1 MIIEYFFSKRIIIE
15 KVFGAV
21 EWIEMNL
28 KWSFVGYLV
37 IFLYLVNHL
46 FLYFLL
52 SIKVYH
58 NPSR

>member
-1 MIIEYFFSKRIIIE
+1 MIIEYFLSKRIIIK

-21 EWIEMNL
+21 KRIKMNAG
-28 KWSFVGYLV
+28 FVGYLV

-46 FLYFLL
+46 FLYFLF

-58 NPSR
+58 DLSR